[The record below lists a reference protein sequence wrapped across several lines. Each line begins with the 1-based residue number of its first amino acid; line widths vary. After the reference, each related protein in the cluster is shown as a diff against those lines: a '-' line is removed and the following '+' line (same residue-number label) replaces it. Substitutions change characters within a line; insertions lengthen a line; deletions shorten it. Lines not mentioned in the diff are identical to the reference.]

1 MNTYRNS
8 HSGQIIRVPSTIHGG
23 AWELVPEKK
32 KSTPKKSTPKKS
44 APKKETKEE

>member
-32 KSTPKKSTPKKS
+32 KKSTPKKS